1 MTVEHRGSQALFQA
15 ALAAGEDPTNKARG
29 LKALHQSWAEGTRIP
44 SLVRPVVARS
54 WSRAGAQYK
63 DIVPLDLATVRE
75 RRESNEELNG
85 LVELFKDRL
94 LSLATQAGN
103 QLVISDSQ
111 GYVLWV
117 LGPSMIRRRSD
128 DIGFVAGA
136 RWREGDVGTNGIG
149 AAMAERTPVQIFGPE
164 HAREEQHSWVCT
176 SAPVSNP
183 ATSSLVG
190 TITLAGSFRT
200 AHPHSLALV
209 SSVAHEAELLLRG
222 EHDLKMQRLE
232 LAATLPE
239 GAYLLVDSQGSV
251 ASARGYSISGR
262 ISLPPALEEGRN
274 WIIGIGAVDA
284 RRTAGGWLLQRADEQ
299 VTLELC
305 AGGLQEALVHTPSGT
320 TRIGLSAKHWQI
332 LELLASCP
340 AGATAAQLQELW
352 PAQTPNVTIRAE
364 ISRLRGRLRGL
375 IASRPYRLMVPVYRQ
390 P

>member
-29 LKALHQSWAEGTRIP
+29 LKALHQSWAEGARIP

-149 AAMAERTPVQIFGPE
+149 AAMAERTPQNPGNQPAGMHPPAALLPVPAVAFLSR
-164 HAREEQHSWVCT
+164 AR
-176 SAPVSNP
+176 
-183 ATSSLVG
+183 
-190 TITLAGSFRT
+190 
-200 AHPHSLALV
+200 
-209 SSVAHEAELLLRG
+209 
-222 EHDLKMQRLE
+222 
-232 LAATLPE
+232 LAAVVP
-239 GAYLLVDSQGSV
+239 
-251 ASARGYSISGR
+251 
-262 ISLPPALEEGRN
+262 
-274 WIIGIGAVDA
+274 
-284 RRTAGGWLLQRADEQ
+284 
-299 VTLELC
+299 
-305 AGGLQEALVHTPSGT
+305 
-320 TRIGLSAKHWQI
+320 
-332 LELLASCP
+332 
-340 AGATAAQLQELW
+340 
-352 PAQTPNVTIRAE
+352 
-364 ISRLRGRLRGL
+364 LRGRRMKPAP
-375 IASRPYRLMVPVYRQ
+375 ASAGELCEMIRPR
-390 P
+390 